1 MTPAEESP
9 PGGEADGEPA
19 CQPPTPRHLSK
30 SCSLQ
35 KGSDSLGQ
43 TQRTKLQHR
52 RARINQQINKEMR
65 MRTGAE
71 NLFRATRNHKVKETV
86 ALELSYV
93 NSNLQLLKE
102 ELEELNSCMEVYQND
117 SDSVSVP
124 MIPLGLKETKELD
137 WASPLKA
144 VIKDHYKEEEDSYKD
159 ELKALV
165 DLRQAVRAPS
175 RNKAGLELLMEYYSQ
190 LHFLENRFFAPNNNL
205 GLFFH
210 WYDSLTGVPSHQR
223 ALAFEKGSVLFNI
236 GALHTQIAA
245 RQDRSTLQGV
255 DRAIEAFQKA
265 SGAFNYLKENF
276 SNAPSLDMS
285 SPSLNMLVWLMVA
298 QVQECVF
305 EKVLLLGAQR
315 DFLTCLQLAQ
325 EASRVE
331 EVYSLVHQTMD
342 QPQVKD
348 YVPFSWTSMVHVK
361 AEHFKALSHYYA
373 AVALCDCPAT
383 SEVRFPE
390 HEKAF
395 LQFHVSTPEG
405 PAPSFLLQDQE
416 ARRRL
421 GKAHLKKAI
430 IKHEEAMR
438 IHSLCKILRKMDI
451 LQEVLSLAHKRSLS
465 KYSEIDHEE
474 DFFETAEA
482 PDIHPKTH
490 QRPEIK
496 SPNFS
501 KVKVTDIFHRLGPLS
516 IFSAKNKWHPTRTVH
531 LLRGAN
537 GFGFTLRGDSPVLVA
552 GIIAGGCAAEAGL
565 KEGDYIVSINGQ
577 DCRWSKHADVVQLLK
592 VAGEEGVKV
601 GVVTLLPPEGQ
612 SVLDK
617 KPTAATSS
625 GASALL
631 KSNKENS
638 RKSPL
643 PSKAAGGLLA
653 WGRKS
658 KRSKSCSSGTLPFVL
673 GDNKVGR

>member
-1 MTPAEESP
+1 
-9 PGGEADGEPA
+9 
-19 CQPPTPRHLSK
+19 
-30 SCSLQ
+30 
-35 KGSDSLGQ
+35 
-43 TQRTKLQHR
+43 
-52 RARINQQINKEMR
+52 
-65 MRTGAE
+65 
-71 NLFRATRNHKVKETV
+71 
-86 ALELSYV
+86 
-93 NSNLQLLKE
+93 
-102 ELEELNSCMEVYQND
+102 
-117 SDSVSVP
+117 
-124 MIPLGLKETKELD
+124 
-137 WASPLKA
+137 
-144 VIKDHYKEEEDSYKD
+144 
-159 ELKALV
+159 
-165 DLRQAVRAPS
+165 
-175 RNKAGLELLMEYYSQ
+175 
-190 LHFLENRFFAPNNNL
+190 
-205 GLFFH
+205 
-210 WYDSLTGVPSHQR
+210 
-223 ALAFEKGSVLFNI
+223 
-236 GALHTQIAA
+236 
-245 RQDRSTLQGV
+245 
-255 DRAIEAFQKA
+255 
-265 SGAFNYLKENF
+265 
-276 SNAPSLDMS
+276 MS
-285 SPSLNMLVWLMVA
+285 SPSLNMLVWLMIA

-373 AVALCDCPAT
+373 AVALCDCPAS
-383 SEVRFPE
+383 SEVAFPE

-405 PAPSFLLQDQE
+405 PAPSLLLQDQE

-451 LQEVLSLAHKRSLS
+451 LQEVLSLAHK
-465 KYSEIDHEE
+465 
-474 DFFETAEA
+474 
-482 PDIHPKTH
+482 PKTH

-516 IFSAKNKWHPTRTVH
+516 IFSAKNKWHPARTVH
-531 LLRGAN
+531 LVRGAN

-565 KEGDYIVSINGQ
+565 KEGEYIVSINGQ

-612 SVLDK
+612 S
-617 KPTAATSS
+617 A
-625 GASALL
+625 
-631 KSNKENS
+631 
-638 RKSPL
+638 
-643 PSKAAGGLLA
+643 
-653 WGRKS
+653 
-658 KRSKSCSSGTLPFVL
+658 
-673 GDNKVGR
+673 

>member
-1 MTPAEESP
+1 MTPEEGESP
-9 PGGEADGEPA
+9 PGGEADGDLA
-19 CQPPTPRHLSK
+19 GQPPFFPRHLSK
-30 SCSLQ
+30 SCNLQ
-35 KGSDSLGQ
+35 KGCDSLAQ

-71 NLFRATRNHKVKETV
+71 NLFRATSNHKVKETV

-117 SDSVSVP
+117 RPRP
-124 MIPLGLKETKELD
+124 MLSFCYSWLFAFLPILCPQ
-137 WASPLKA
+137 
-144 VIKDHYKEEEDSYKD
+144 
-159 ELKALV
+159 
-165 DLRQAVRAPS
+165 QAMRAPS

-190 LHFLENRFFAPNNNL
+190 LCFLDSRFFSPHQNL

-236 GALHTQIAA
+236 GALHTQIGA
-245 RQDRSTLQGV
+245 RQDP
-255 DRAIEAFQKA
+255 FQRA

-285 SPSLNMLVWLMVA
+285 SPSLNMLVRLMIS

-305 EKVLLLGAQR
+305 EKVLLLGAQSN
-315 DFLTCLQLAQ
+315 FLAYLQLAQ
-325 EASRVE
+325 EAARVE
-331 EVYSLVHQTMD
+331 EVYSLVHQTMA
-342 QPQVKD
+342 QPHVKD

-373 AVALCDCPAT
+373 AVALCDCPST
-383 SEVRFPE
+383 SEVDFPE

-405 PAPSFLLQDQE
+405 PAPSLLLRDQE

-430 IKHEEAMR
+430 IEHEEAMR

-451 LQEVLSLAHKRSLS
+451 LQEVLSLAHKRSLN

-501 KVKVTDIFHRLGPLS
+501 KVKVIDIFHRLGPLS
-516 IFSAKNKWHPTRTVH
+516 IFSAKNKWHPIQTV
-531 LLRGAN
+531 LLVRGAN

-577 DCRWSKHADVVQLLK
+577 DCRWSKHAEVVQLLK

-601 GVVTLLPPEGQ
+601 GLLSLKTFMGCTFGLQAATLLLPSFL
-612 SVLDK
+612 SVGNSK
-617 KPTAATSS
+617 KTREIFYELTSS
-625 GASALL
+625 YS
-631 KSNKENS
+631 
-638 RKSPL
+638 
-643 PSKAAGGLLA
+643 GLMT
-653 WGRKS
+653 GFHS
-658 KRSKSCSSGTLPFVL
+658 
-673 GDNKVGR
+673 